1 MEARQVVFGVFDW
14 VLIEKGTYFD
24 VLPERRVK

>member
-1 MEARQVVFGVFDW
+1 MEARKVVFGVLDW

-24 VLPERRVK
+24 VLPESRVK